1 MPSIIINI
9 IGDIGLD
16 ITVVFLCKR
25 IINLFSMKVVYKTV
39 FIVGTL
45 SVLLPAK
52 VNAQQ
57 DVDDKANS
65 PVSLSA
71 SYVGDL
77 VSNFRGGIKK
87 GTAYLGLLNVK
98 ADFYTSK
105 WWKGGEAF
113 INIGNTHGGEPTVD
127 LIGDFQGVSNIE
139 AGNLTFL
146 YELWYKQ
153 CFGTACVT
161 LGLQDLNAKF
171 AVNDNGCLFTNSSFG
186 IHSSIADNIS
196 SPIFP
201 LTALGVNV
209 QWDISNSF
217 SCEAAIFDGTPDDFE
232 NNPYNVGWKLSKNQG
247 FLAVTEFQ
255 LKKSLLRGMSGCYK
269 FGAYYHQHNDT
280 IEAIQKNGGF
290 YFVVDQQ
297 ITDKLFVFSQLGLSP
312 EKINRNNYYVS
323 LGFNCRGL
331 MAKRPDDQFGIAVA
345 CAGFHNALV
354 KHETVLELAYQFKVN
369 KNIFIKPDIQYIIN
383 PAGTDVKLANALV
396 GFIRFGV
403 TI

>member
-1 MPSIIINI
+1 
-9 IGDIGLD
+9 
-16 ITVVFLCKR
+16 
-25 IINLFSMKVVYKTV
+25 MKVVYKTV
-39 FIVGTL
+39 FIVGVL
-45 SVLLPAK
+45 SVLLP
-52 VNAQQ
+52 VRVDAQQ
-57 DVDDKANS
+57 DVVDKEIS

-71 SYVGDL
+71 SYIGDI
-77 VSNFRGGIKK
+77 VSNFSGGIKR

-98 ADFYTSK
+98 ADLDTRK

-153 CFGTACVT
+153 CFGNACVM
-161 LGLQDLNAKF
+161 LGLQDLNANF

-201 LTALGVNV
+201 LTALGVNI
-209 QWDISNSF
+209 QWNITGSF
-217 SCEAAIFDGTPDDFE
+217 AWEGAMFDGTPDDFE
-232 NNPYNVGWKLSKNQG
+232 NNPFNAGWKLNENQG

-255 LKKSLLRGMSGCYK
+255 LKKSLLKGRTGCYK
-269 FGAYYHQHNDT
+269 FGVYYHQHNDT
-280 IEAIQKNGGF
+280 VDAIQKNGGF
-290 YFVVDQQ
+290 YFVGDQQ
-297 ITDKLFVFSQLGLSP
+297 ITDKLFVFSQVGLSP
-312 EKINRNNYYVS
+312 VKINRNNYYLSV
-323 LGFNCRGL
+323 GFNYRGL
-331 MAKRPDDQFGIAVA
+331 IDKRPNDQFGIAVG
-345 CAGFHNALV
+345 CAGFQHGLV
-354 KHETVLELAYQFKVN
+354 KNETVVEMAYQLKIN
-369 KNIFIKPDIQYIIN
+369 NNMYLKPDMQYIIN
-383 PAGTDVKLANALV
+383 PAGTDSKLANALV